1 MEHPLIFTEQRLLPK
16 FIDLVLTLVAWLG
29 FGYLIY
35 LGLIKALTEN
45 AFLGRRPFEST
56 LVTLALY
63 FIIALV
69 NGLILI
75 MWAKYNQFR
84 FRVERR
90 KRRPALATTELA
102 DSFHITPELVTEL
115 NKGRVLTVHHNSNGG
130 ISYVDVNQGINDN
143 LLPAP
148 ALKLPLIPT
157 PLSHTTPVTL

>member
-1 MEHPLIFTEQRLLPK
+1 
-16 FIDLVLTLVAWLG
+16 
-29 FGYLIY
+29 
-35 LGLIKALTEN
+35 
-45 AFLGRRPFEST
+45 
-56 LVTLALY
+56 
-63 FIIALV
+63 
-69 NGLILI
+69 